1 MKMRIS
7 ILVAVAIIVGAC
19 GSDPAPTSA
28 FKNSPD
34 AKATEDT
41 KSGGIY
47 KGVIVGSS
55 GFFAVVLQSGLKEI
69 VLTLD
74 GEKRTLTT
82 TALDSWTS
90 GEPIKNVVFTSGDW
104 SATFSVGGAGI
115 VPSVT
120 LSLAG
125 HTGAQAVIIKELST
139 AVVRAYEG
147 TYSGSESGTWN
158 FVLQGPVLSGVSRT
172 TSGSGSS
179 TFYGLVNGNDLTLQT
194 PITGSGTISGD
205 SVNGTWQTD
214 TSTSGTWSGK
224 RVL

>member
-1 MKMRIS
+1 MKIRFA
-7 ILVAVAIIVGAC
+7 ILAAVALLGVSC
-19 GSDPAPTSA
+19 GSDPAPASA
-28 FKNSPD
+28 FKSSPD
-34 AKATEDT
+34 AKAEEDS

-55 GFFAVVLQSGLKEI
+55 GFFAVVLQNGLKEI

-82 TALDSWTS
+82 STLDSWTS
-90 GEPIKNVVFTSGDW
+90 GEPIKNVVFTSDDW

-115 VPSVT
+115 VPSIT

-125 HTGAQAVIIKELST
+125 HPNAQAVIIKELST

-147 TYSGSESGTWN
+147 IYSGSESGTWN

-194 PITGSGTISGD
+194 PVTGSGTISGD

-214 TSTSGTWSGK
+214 TSASGTWSGK

>member
-1 MKMRIS
+1 MKIGTA
-7 ILVAVAIIVGAC
+7 ILVAVAIVGVSC

-34 AKATEDT
+34 AKASEDT

-55 GFFAVVLQSGLKEI
+55 GFFSVVLQNGLKQI

-82 TALDSWTS
+82 TALDTWTS
-90 GEPIKNVVFTSGDW
+90 GEPIKNVVFAADDW
-104 SATFSVGGAGI
+104 SVTFSVGGAGN
-115 VPSVT
+115 VPSIA
-120 LSLAG
+120 LDLAG
-125 HTGAQAVIIKELST
+125 HPGAQAVIFKELST
-139 AVVRAYEG
+139 AVIRAYEG

-179 TFYGLVNGNDLTLQT
+179 TFDGLVYGNALVLNA

-214 TSTSGTWSGK
+214 MSTSGTWSGK